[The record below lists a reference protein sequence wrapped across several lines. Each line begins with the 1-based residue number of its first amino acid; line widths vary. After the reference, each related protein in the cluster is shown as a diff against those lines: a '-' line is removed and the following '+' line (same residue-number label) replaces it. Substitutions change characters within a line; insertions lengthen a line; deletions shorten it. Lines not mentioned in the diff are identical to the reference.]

1 MVAKP
6 LIVDR
11 LDALRIVGHAKTG
24 VRAAARIVVLQR
36 QRLQARIEIGSQAQQ
51 GVQTHPDE
59 QIIAD
64 ESDETAEHADDHEND
79 AEPEGDLLRR
89 SRAEPMP
96 DECACL
102 FGAVRG
108 IERQHS
114 INDILER
121 PRLERIYNNRCE
133 GENHASKRRPKIRA
147 KITECSGVDEHE
159 LPLLLQACMIF
170 NGIARARAKP

>member
-1 MVAKP
+1 MQT
-6 LIVDR
+6 
-11 LDALRIVGHAKTG
+11 RI
-24 VRAAARIVVLQR
+24 Q
-36 QRLQARIEIGSQAQQ
+36 IGAQAQQ
-51 GVQTHPDE
+51 GVQAHPDE
-59 QIIAD
+59 KIVAD
-64 ESDETAEHADDHEND
+64 ESDETAEHAYDYENE

-102 FGAVRG
+102 LSAVRG
-108 IERQHS
+108 IQRQHS

-121 PRLERIYNNRCE
+121 PWLERIYNDRCE
-133 GENHASKRRPKIRA
+133 GENYASKRRPKIRA
-147 KITECSGVDEHE
+147 KITECSNVDEHE